1 MDICVRNRRR
11 ASTPAFSSSHSTK
24 RMTSRTADP
33 QALYESVIFELT
45 KAFAL
50 PQTDRAHLL
59 VDFFLGKAARA
70 GALAGSELDN
80 VIARGGTNAGANW
93 FIARFVRTHE
103 ARGVENIPAT
113 GPFVVAANHPGAL
126 DAMTITAHIPRKDFK
141 VIIGDIRFFKNLPHV
156 CEHAIFAPQKAD
168 TVGRMSV
175 IRESIRHLQHGGG
188 LLIFP
193 RGGIEPDPA
202 CMPDPEGEFHLWS
215 RSLEIFLQ
223 RVPDLKILITIVGGV
238 LSPAALKHPMT
249 WLRKKRPDRQRIAFI
264 YQLARQL
271 LSGKQ
276 LFDLVPRVTFGEVI
290 EADHHEHT
298 LAEIEHAAR
307 RTLAKH
313 MAWSKS

>member
-1 MDICVRNRRR
+1 
-11 ASTPAFSSSHSTK
+11 
-24 RMTSRTADP
+24 MTSRTADI
-33 QALYESVIFELT
+33 QTLYESVIFELT

-50 PQTDRAHLL
+50 PQTDRARTL
-59 VDFFLGKAARA
+59 VEFFLGKAAYA
-70 GALAGSELDN
+70 GAQAGAELDT
-80 VIARGGTNAGANW
+80 VVAAGGTNAGASW
-93 FIARFVRTHE
+93 FIARFVQSHE
-103 ARGVENIPAT
+103 ARGVEIIPAS

-126 DAMTITAHIPRKDFK
+126 DAITITAHVARKDFK

-156 CEHAIFAPQKAD
+156 SEHAIFAPHKDD
-168 TVGRMSV
+168 TAGRMRV
-175 IRESIRHLQHGGG
+175 IRESIRHLQSGGG

-202 CMPDPEGEFHLWS
+202 CMPDPDGEFHLWS

-223 RVPDLKILITIVGGV
+223 RVPDLQILITIVGGV

-249 WLRKKRPDRQRIAFI
+249 WLRKERPDRQRIAFI

-276 LFDLVPRVTFGEVI
+276 LFDLVPRVTFGEII
-290 EADHHEHT
+290 EGNHHEHT

-307 RTLAKH
+307 RTLARH
-313 MAWSKS
+313 LAWANP